1 MALRNSN
8 DEKYLTKKE
17 FLEIDHAILR
27 EDITFLQ
34 KYVEATSNG
43 EIRRVNLSK
52 DPLLNVMIAYNSKDG
67 ILLELINKMV
77 PKDLMAKNKVGDT
90 VLHVAAAKDRVAVAT
105 AIILKNEDLIK
116 ERNNNSETPLLK
128 AAHFGS
134 VNTFNYLLNSGSD
147 ILARNKDGANVLH
160 CAISGNNPDFALKI
174 AQQHQLLM
182 ITRNDNA
189 LTPLQLMVTIPEVIQ
204 SSLELG
210 PAESLIYAI
219 IPLNSHNES
228 KKLREERDEE
238 APCKSTDSEQL
249 KQYWTVDYEDSA
261 ENDKLPKES
270 TAKSRKKIL
279 KNCQRYVT
287 EGAFQMRCFII
298 SILKILFTRVKE
310 LEEHKKKHA
319 QTMNLVAYLARDPGY
334 WDFIQKGMYNQL
346 NDDINSQR
354 MMSFMKEID
363 DNDEC
368 DDESD
373 YNENDSS
380 ELKKEIV
387 TKKEPEPPRWYDSPL
402 IVGAKMG
409 LDDFVEQILKA
420 CPQSAEIND
429 MEGRN
434 VLQVAIKYG
443 HVNIVK
449 IIAKMIEGPNP
460 VLPSWL
466 LSDVKGSE
474 VTDDKVLPSQ
484 LSPSFHQDNNQKKED
499 DEKKN
504 TILHYAAETTIKG
517 EGLALQMRHEIKWF
531 EMVKELLPKDMV
543 YNRNKK
549 EKTAQEL
556 FDENHAEMM
565 KSGRN
570 QLMDIGKTCSG
581 LLAAV
586 AFAASFNIPEG
597 NDSDSPKNNTMT
609 KFTDQ
614 GNHLSNQSDGY
625 KVFAHAYM
633 IGLSLSACSLILFL
647 SLLTS
652 NYRREAFRKSL
663 PTKFA
668 LAGASFLLGLFALL
682 VAFTSNAYL
691 IIYGRGKPAE
701 VKVLVIL
708 ILEVTAFPLLWAVV
722 WFFGGFGLGFSD
734 FILKMFRR

>member
-517 EGLALQMRHEIKWF
+517 EGLALQMRHEIK
-531 EMVKELLPKDMV
+531 
-543 YNRNKK
+543 
-549 EKTAQEL
+549 
-556 FDENHAEMM
+556 
-565 KSGRN
+565 
-570 QLMDIGKTCSG
+570 
-581 LLAAV
+581 
-586 AFAASFNIPEG
+586 
-597 NDSDSPKNNTMT
+597 
-609 KFTDQ
+609 
-614 GNHLSNQSDGY
+614 
-625 KVFAHAYM
+625 
-633 IGLSLSACSLILFL
+633 
-647 SLLTS
+647 
-652 NYRREAFRKSL
+652 
-663 PTKFA
+663 
-668 LAGASFLLGLFALL
+668 
-682 VAFTSNAYL
+682 
-691 IIYGRGKPAE
+691 
-701 VKVLVIL
+701 
-708 ILEVTAFPLLWAVV
+708 
-722 WFFGGFGLGFSD
+722 
-734 FILKMFRR
+734 